1 MLWLRHNGARCL
13 LWLMLALPAGGE
25 ASEGQLGARLRPV
38 AGNPDA
44 LDFALEDRFGEV
56 RRLSQLRGQVVVVN
70 FWATWCGPCLL
81 ELPTMQTLWERLSD
95 DPFELLAIN
104 VGEERST
111 IDRFLTGF
119 DPPLGFRILIDPKM
133 RVVHE
138 WQIRGVPTTYVVDR
152 QGRLAEFAE
161 GGMDFTNDF
170 VVGRIRRLM
179 DEGG

>member
-1 MLWLRHNGARCL
+1 
-13 LWLMLALPAGGE
+13 MLALPAGVGAE
-25 ASEGQLGARLRPV
+25 ASEGPLSARLRPV

-44 LDFALEDRFGEV
+44 LDFTLEDRLGEV

-70 FWATWCGPCLL
+70 FWATWCAPCLA
-81 ELPTMQTLWERLSD
+81 ELPTMQALWERLSD
-95 DPFELLAIN
+95 GPFEVLAIN
-104 VGEERST
+104 VGEESST
-111 IDRFLTGF
+111 IDRFLNEF
-119 DPPLGFRILIDPKM
+119 DPSLGFRILIDPKM
-133 RVVHE
+133 RVVHK
-138 WQIRGVPTTYVVDR
+138 WQVRGVPTTYVVDR

>member
-25 ASEGQLGARLRPV
+25 ASEGQLGARLHPV

-70 FWATWCGPCLL
+70 FWATWCGPCLA
-81 ELPTMQTLWERLSD
+81 ELPTMQALWERLSD
-95 DPFELLAIN
+95 GPFELLAIN

-111 IDRFLTGF
+111 IDRFLNRF
-119 DPPLGFRILIDPKM
+119 NPPLKFRILIDPKM
-133 RVVHE
+133 RVVDE
-138 WQIRGVPTTYVVDR
+138 WQVRGVPTTYVVDR

-161 GGMDFTNDF
+161 GGINFTDDL
-170 VVGRIRRLM
+170 VVGIIRRLM

>member
-1 MLWLRHNGARCL
+1 
-13 LWLMLALPAGGE
+13 MLALPVGAQ
-25 ASEGQLGARLRPV
+25 ASEGSLNARLRPV
-38 AGNPDA
+38 VAKPYA

-56 RRLSQLRGQVVVVN
+56 HRLSQLRGRVVVVN
-70 FWATWCGPCLL
+70 FWATWCGPCLA
-81 ELPTMQTLWERLSD
+81 ELPTMQALWELFSD
-95 DPFELLAIN
+95 GPFEFLAIN

-119 DPPLGFRILIDPKM
+119 DPPLGFRILIDPEM

-170 VVGRIRRLM
+170 VVGRIRQLM

>member
-1 MLWLRHNGARCL
+1 
-13 LWLMLALPAGGE
+13 
-25 ASEGQLGARLRPV
+25 
-38 AGNPDA
+38 
-44 LDFALEDRFGEV
+44 
-56 RRLSQLRGQVVVVN
+56 
-70 FWATWCGPCLL
+70 
-81 ELPTMQTLWERLSD
+81 MQALWERLSD